1 LPKNGQRHVGI
12 DKPQTP
18 MCGRYILVQKAEII
32 EKAFNI
38 TIPQDVGYAPS
49 YNIAPGSQALV
60 ITSQE
65 PGKAQLFRFGLTPS
79 WAKKPMYLFNAR
91 AEGDQNKENDPNYS
105 GATGIIT
112 KPSFR
117 KPIRS
122 QRCLVPADAF
132 IEGTTAEKLDKPYL
146 IYLRERKPFA
156 FAGIWD
162 TWSDPSTGEIM
173 QSFAIITTVANAL
186 LQKLPHHR
194 SPVILE
200 KSMEQKWLQ
209 GEHLNDI
216 TWMLKPYPAE
226 LMNGYPIGRGIKNP
240 GANGLEYIQPAG
252 ERLVPE
258 ERVVSSSGLHLH
270 GMGRYK
276 VNR

>member
-1 LPKNGQRHVGI
+1 
-12 DKPQTP
+12 
-18 MCGRYILVQKAEII
+18 MCGRYILVQKAEVI

-38 TIPQDVGYAPS
+38 TIPPALGYKPS
-49 YNIAPGSQALV
+49 YNIAPGNQALV
-60 ITSQE
+60 ITAEGS
-65 PGKAQLFRFGLTPS
+65 GSAQLFRFGLTPS

-91 AEGDQNKENDPNYS
+91 AEGDHNKENDPNYA
-105 GATGIIT
+105 GAAGIIT

-132 IEGTTAEKLDKPYL
+132 IEGTTIEKLDKPYL
-146 IYLRERKPFA
+146 IYLRDRKPFA

-162 TWSDPSTGEIM
+162 TWADPATGEIINA
-173 QSFAIITTVANAL
+173 FAIITTVANEL
-186 LQKLPHHR
+186 LQKVPHHR

-200 KSMEQKWLQ
+200 KSMEQKWLM

-216 TWMLKPYPAE
+216 TWMLKPYSAA
-226 LMNGYPIGRGIKNP
+226 LMNGYPIGKAIKNP
-240 GANGLEYIQPAG
+240 RMNGLAYIQPAG
-252 ERLVPE
+252 ERLMPE
-258 ERVVSSSGLHLH
+258 ERIDASSDLHLH

-276 VNR
+276 LNR